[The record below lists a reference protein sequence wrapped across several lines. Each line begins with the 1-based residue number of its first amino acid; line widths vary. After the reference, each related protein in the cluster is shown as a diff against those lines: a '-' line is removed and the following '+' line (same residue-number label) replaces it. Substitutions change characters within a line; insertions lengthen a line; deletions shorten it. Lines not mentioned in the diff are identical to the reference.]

1 MTLIVL
7 SNFANSGT
15 QQKTLHQSEE
25 IVEKDKEED
34 FYESDVDFDE
44 IEDDSLTDMEN

>member
-1 MTLIVL
+1 MQIQTLPIQAH
-7 SNFANSGT
+7 NKNT
-15 QQKTLHQSEE
+15 HQSEE